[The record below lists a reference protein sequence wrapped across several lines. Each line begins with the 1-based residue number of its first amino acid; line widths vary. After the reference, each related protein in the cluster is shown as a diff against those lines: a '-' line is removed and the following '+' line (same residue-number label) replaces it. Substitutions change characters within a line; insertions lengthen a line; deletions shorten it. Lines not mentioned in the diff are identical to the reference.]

1 MHPGFLFPRLD
12 LPSIPTPFSL
22 CTLFLRTSLILRF
35 FVSSVRNACP
45 WTSLVLRFSVSSV
58 HQILQL
64 CFAGSAIL
72 CQFSTLDPAFVL
84 RWFYDSLSVQYVR
97 FRKSVTALRWFYDSS
112 SVPYIRFRD
121 PAFVLRWFYDS
132 LSVQYIRSC
141 FQSCK
146 CASPILRFCVGSTSE
161 TVLRFR
167 PSANSSILC
176 WLRESCCG
184 FR

>member
-1 MHPGFLFPRLD
+1 MDFAGSSILCQFRSSDSATVPRWFCD
-12 LPSIPTPFSL
+12 SL
-22 CTLFLRTSLILRF
+22 SVQYIRSLHLCFAGSTILRQF
-35 FVSSVRNACP
+35 STIDFVN
-45 WTSLVLRFSVSSV
+45 
-58 HQILQL
+58 LQL

-72 CQFSTLDPAFVL
+72 RQFRTSDPE
-84 RWFYDSLSVQYVR
+84 
-97 FRKSVTALRWFYDSS
+97 
-112 SVPYIRFRD
+112 I

-141 FQSCK
+141 IQSCK